1 MRTYQFKSER
11 KLVQFCLYFID
22 FDGTGLLARLLANVI
37 NEFNC
42 SWIGR

>member
-22 FDGTGLLARLLANVI
+22 FDGTGLLARLLAI
-37 NEFNC
+37 ITEDL
-42 SWIGR
+42 